1 MTESM
6 SSAWEGRL
14 LAIARRATY
23 PPTPPLWAGVRDRLL
38 TARSGMRQ
46 RRLTWAQ
53 GLAVLV
59 VLLVGTMLTVPEAR
73 AALVRILQVG
83 VVRVL
88 APSGTS
94 TPTVA
99 PAATAAPSPTA
110 EVLLPPFDLSGRRTW
125 DQLRGAV
132 DFELRL
138 PSYPEDLGAPDLAF
152 LQDIDGP
159 MVILVWRL
167 PGDPSRA
174 RLAMHILGPGTFGG
188 KAEPRILAATEVHG
202 RPALWTEGPHSLILR
217 SGDYVLHQLVT
228 GNVLI
233 WEEDDLTYRLETAL
247 SMEEAVRIAE
257 SLR

>member
-6 SSAWEGRL
+6 SSAWEERL
-14 LAIARRATY
+14 QAVARRATY
-23 PPTPPLWAGVRDRLL
+23 PPTPPLWAGVRHRLP
-38 TARSGMRQ
+38 TAWTGMRQ
-46 RRLTWAQ
+46 PRLTWAQ
-53 GLAVLV
+53 GLAILV

-83 VVRVL
+83 AVRIM

-99 PAATAAPSPTA
+99 PAATSAPSPTA
-110 EVLLPPFDLSGRRTW
+110 EVLLPPFDLSGRRTL
-125 DQLRGAV
+125 DQLRRAV

-138 PSYPEDLGAPDLAF
+138 PSYPQDLGAPDLAF
-152 LQDIDGP
+152 LQDIEGP
-159 MVILVWRL
+159 MVILIWRL
-167 PGDPSRA
+167 PSDPSRA
-174 RLAMHILGPGTFGG
+174 RLAMHILGPGTFAG
-188 KAEPRILAATEVHG
+188 KAEPRILAAAEVHG
-202 RPALWTEGPHSLILR
+202 QPALWTEGPHSLILR

>member
-6 SSAWEGRL
+6 SPAWEKRL
-14 LAIARRATY
+14 LAVARRTIY
-23 PPTPPLWAGVRDRLL
+23 PPTPPLWAGVRDRLQARR
-38 TARSGMRQ
+38 TALPQ

-53 GLAVLV
+53 GVAVLV
-59 VLLVGTMLTVPEAR
+59 VLLVGTLLTVPEAR
-73 AALVRILQVG
+73 AALVRILRVG
-83 VVRVL
+83 VVRIL

-94 TPTVA
+94 TPTIV
-99 PAATAAPSPTA
+99 PAATSAPSPTA
-110 EVLLPPFDLSGRRTW
+110 EVLIPAFDLSGRRTLE
-125 DQLRGAV
+125 QVRGAV
-132 DFELRL
+132 EFEIRL
-138 PSYPEDLGAPDLAF
+138 PTYPEDLGAPDLAF
-152 LQDIDGP
+152 LQNVEGP

-174 RLAMHILGPGTFGG
+174 RLAMHILGPGAFGG
-188 KAEPRILAATEVHG
+188 KAEPRILAATEVLG
-202 RPALWTEGPHSLILR
+202 QPALWTEGPHSLILR

-233 WEEDDLTYRLETAL
+233 WEKDGLTYRLETAL